1 MGQRQKH
8 IPLLTL
14 ERLYQLTKG
23 GIFLK
28 KLFMFFLAF
37 VLLINTY
44 PLQAASDKYYFDAN
58 TGFWMTNS
66 NGTTVQTE
74 TLTRNGDSTLVTIKN
89 STSTVYVLVDAG
101 NSSDVASELRKRN
114 ITTINYC
121 IITHNHIDHMR
132 GLNYFYKL
140 GANEKRIVISKLY
153 VSTYEYDKISNYV
166 DYLTSG
172 KSISSN
178 GTTTTNT
185 NHKSTLYK
193 ISPVSSNTSNAT
205 TAVGTYTTLIHP
217 MFNTNSYIRSFT
229 TPGGAVSDA
238 AMGNNASMMVVIRT
252 SAAKVVL
259 GGDIYAY
266 TVSCINNNLL
276 INGTSTKI
284 DPETGKPVSVYT
296 GTPLWTSYVNAL
308 NSYVFNDNLRYTV
321 YKVSHHGIRTFYN
334 TTNSSNYSSFTTVGG
349 TQYNLLENGYT
360 IDKNLFKKIKPNAI
374 ILTGNSENSD
384 DEKYFGNIFD
394 ALIESTN
401 SYEVFSQNAF

>member
-1 MGQRQKH
+1 MKKF
-8 IPLLTL
+8 L
-14 ERLYQLTKG
+14 
-23 GIFLK
+23 IF
-28 KLFMFFLAF
+28 FFAF
-37 VLLINTY
+37 VLLIS
-44 PLQAASDKYYFDAN
+44 PCQIQAATDSYHFDLN

-101 NSSDVASELRKRN
+101 NSSDVATALRKRN

-132 GLNYFYKL
+132 GLNYFYNL

-153 VSTYEYDKISNYV
+153 VSTFEYDKISNYAN
-166 DYLTSG
+166 YLTSG

-193 ISPVSSNTSNAT
+193 ISPVSSNTSTAT

-217 MFNTNSYIRSFT
+217 MFNTSSYISSFT

-238 AMGNNASMMVVIRT
+238 AMGNNASMIVVIRT

-266 TVSCINNNLL
+266 TMSCINNNLL
-276 INGTSTKI
+276 INGTTTKI
-284 DPETGKPVSVYT
+284 DSTTGKSVNVYT

-308 NSYVFNDNLRYTV
+308 NSYVFDDNTRYTV
-321 YKVSHHGIRTFYN
+321 YKVSHHGIRTYYN

-349 TQYNLLENGYT
+349 TQYYLLENGYT
-360 IDKNLFKKIKPNAI
+360 IDKNLFAKINPDAI
-374 ILTGNSENSD
+374 ITTGNSENAD
-384 DEKYFGNIFD
+384 DEKYFDDIFD
-394 ALIESTN
+394 AFCEATTN
-401 SYEVFSQNAF
+401 DGVFSQNTF